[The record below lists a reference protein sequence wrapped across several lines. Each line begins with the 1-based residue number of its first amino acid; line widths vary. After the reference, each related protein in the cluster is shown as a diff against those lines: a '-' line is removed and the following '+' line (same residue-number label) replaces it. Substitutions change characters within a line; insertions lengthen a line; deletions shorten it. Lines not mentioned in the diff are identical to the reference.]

1 MNNLYIYYKFLYI
14 YCYKI
19 FVRYCRLICVLKR
32 WVNYFMLYLYF
43 CVDIDNIIIVFR
55 INIVDM
61 YWFFIF
67 SVFRKGKIKKNFYF
81 WYLCYF
87 DILLFKWCIFYYDGN
102 LNYCNW
108 YEWRGNSKIKKFIKL
123 YLNLKCIY
131 LVLYVKYKI
140 NILKKN

>member
-19 FVRYCRLICVLKR
+19 FVRYCRLICVLKK

-67 SVFRKGKIKKNFYF
+67 SVFSKGKIKKIFI
-81 WYLCYF
+81 F
-87 DILLFKWCIFYYDGN
+87 DICIILIFCYLSDVF
-102 LNYCNW
+102 
-108 YEWRGNSKIKKFIKL
+108 FIMME
-123 YLNLKCIY
+123 I
-131 LVLYVKYKI
+131 
-140 NILKKN
+140 